1 MDAERPRVPQM
12 ALHRCVVLVPE
23 TEATPQVTA
32 LVSSERL
39 GNTLIPHISEVLTG
53 IAKRIPALVSGNG
66 IIGFISDVCRV
77 FMSFSSFYCS
87 P

>member
-1 MDAERPRVPQM
+1 M
-12 ALHRCVVLVPE
+12 ALQRCVVFVPE

-32 LVSSERL
+32 LVSSETL
-39 GNTLIPHISEVLTG
+39 GSTLIPHISEVLTG

-66 IIGFISDVCRV
+66 IIRFISDVFRV
-77 FMSFSSFYCS
+77 FMSFSSFYRS